1 MTMMIITD
9 DIFSWALVAG
19 GFLQF
24 FAAPESP
31 EQLRSSSGDSG
42 VTNFRK
48 QLIRDV
54 LGHFVY

>member
-31 EQLRSSSGDSG
+31 EQLRNSG
-42 VTNFRK
+42 VTDFMK
-48 QLIRDV
+48 HWIRDIV
-54 LGHFVY
+54 GHFSY